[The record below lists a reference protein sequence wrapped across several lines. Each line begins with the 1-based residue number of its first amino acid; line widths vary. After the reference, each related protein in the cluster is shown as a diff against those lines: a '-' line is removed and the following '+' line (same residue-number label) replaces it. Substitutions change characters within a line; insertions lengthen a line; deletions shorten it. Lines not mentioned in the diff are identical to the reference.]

1 MGAENIYYEVPL
13 TSTSAGFATSISA
26 SATAY
31 ADAGGAYN
39 MKCVGSWFAYS
50 ALYRIAVGMPYL
62 YGQDE
67 ILFGMN
73 YSMKATQLSYHLA
86 EIESVLNVL
95 KGTAQSQSVKSLELN
110 TKLKDDGLGGFR
122 LQNKT
127 LKAKLAQVNKV

>member
-1 MGAENIYYEVPL
+1 MGAENLYLEVPL
-13 TSTSAGFATSISA
+13 TSTSTEFTTSISA

-50 ALYRIAVGMPYL
+50 ALYRIAVGMPLL

-73 YSMKATQLSYHLA
+73 YELKATQMKYHLA

-95 KGTAQSQSVKSLELN
+95 KGKATSQSVESLGLN
-110 TKLKDDGLGGFR
+110 TELKKDKLGGFR

-127 LKAKLAQVNKV
+127 LKAKLAQVSKV

>member
-1 MGAENIYYEVPL
+1 MPL
-13 TSTSAGFATSISA
+13 
-26 SATAY
+26 
-31 ADAGGAYN
+31 
-39 MKCVGSWFAYS
+39 
-50 ALYRIAVGMPYL
+50 L

-73 YSMKATQLSYHLA
+73 YEIKATQMKYHLA

-95 KGTAQSQSVKSLELN
+95 KGKATSQSVESLGLN
-110 TKLKDDGLGGFR
+110 TELKKDKLGGFR